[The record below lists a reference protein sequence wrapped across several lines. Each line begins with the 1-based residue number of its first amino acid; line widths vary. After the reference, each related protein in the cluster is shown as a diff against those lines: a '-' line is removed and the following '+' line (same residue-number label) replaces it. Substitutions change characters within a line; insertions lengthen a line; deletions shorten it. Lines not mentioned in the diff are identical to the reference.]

1 VLHFNVMP
9 AGNNSIN
16 TLFLISLIDGC
27 MHEALMEHPGGEYIE
42 PFKFPERRDDYSL
55 IFKREGDAARD
66 CFSRPVS

>member
-1 VLHFNVMP
+1 
-9 AGNNSIN
+9 
-16 TLFLISLIDGC
+16 